1 MSTSSPIRTTQNTMS
16 PVGETKHLNGRLA
29 MAERNEQ
36 SLVNF
41 KIDVV
46 VKEAA
51 EATLSSMGISTSAY
65 LGMCLRQ
72 LAQERKLPFSFEAD
86 PEFWIAEAQVGRA
99 AELLRS
105 GLFEKTIELRKRAG
119 EHIVAE
125 TAKIRPRLVEDLQ
138 ACRAS
143 MNPDDDLE
151 RTCYENFRAFFAGF
165 DAEIGGK
172 NFNGLV
178 RYFSN
183 REMTL
188 FLENALLNYPW
199 AKAVRETLSTL
210 CSEEGHFLAQSII
223 DFCTAE
229 EINSSTGKM
238 PAQETVLDLASKL
251 DEIIDTVLDEYEE
264 HGSSFSLR
272 FVGAESYITIV
283 QKALAD
289 KKEAL
294 ECLEE
299 YGIAA
304 MQEKRSERLKQEVDE
319 NFKKLLALMDKN

>member
-105 GLFEKTIELRKRAG
+105 GLFEKTTGLRKR
-119 EHIVAE
+119 VAE
-125 TAKIRPRLVEDLQ
+125 HVAAEVAKIVPQIYEDLK
-138 ACRAS
+138 AYEVS
-143 MNPDDDLE
+143 LNPDDINELNCFE
-151 RTCYENFRAFFAGF
+151 HSMSFLAGF
-165 DAEIGGK
+165 GAEIVGK
-172 NFNGLV
+172 NFNELV

-183 REMTL
+183 HEMPFYL
-188 FLENALLNYPW
+188 DPNYPW

-210 CSEEGHFLAQSII
+210 YSEESRFLIQSIV

-229 EINSSTGKM
+229 GINSSTGKM
-238 PAQETVLDLASKL
+238 PARETALDLASKL
-251 DEIIDTVLDEYEE
+251 DEIIGTVLDEYEE
-264 HGSSFSLR
+264 HRSSFSLR
-272 FVGAESYITIV
+272 FVGAVSYITSV